1 MAAAVP
7 FLAPIVGGVVGLAG
21 SVLARP
27 KVKTPQAQ
35 PLPTRNA
42 AGERAALTDSLAR
55 RQGTRANQR
64 TGYGGA
70 EAATGAKTSLLGR

>member
-1 MAAAVP
+1 MSAVVP
-7 FLAPIVGGVVGLAG
+7 FLAPIIGGVASVAG
-21 SVLARP
+21 SLLSRP

-35 PLPTRNA
+35 PLPTRNEA
-42 AGERAALTDSLAR
+42 AERAAASDSLAR

-70 EAATGAKTSLLGR
+70 EAATGPKTSLLGR

>member
-1 MAAAVP
+1 MSFAKTILPV
-7 FLAPIVGGVVGLAG
+7 LGGVVGMATSLL
-21 SVLARP
+21 SRP

-35 PLPTRNA
+35 PLPTRNEA
-42 AGERAALTDSLAR
+42 AERAAASDSLAR

-70 EAATGAKTSLLGR
+70 EAATGTKTSLLGR